1 VEVAEG
7 EAGETKAVAT
17 TEEKNNEMNI
27 RTESRNYYTSADDG
41 GGRGRRLG

>member
-1 VEVAEG
+1 VEVVEG

-27 RTESRNYYTSADDG
+27 RTESRNYYTSG
-41 GGRGRRLG
+41 GGRGPRLG